1 MTPDRRELL
10 ADDLRRLAGLAE
22 AAVGEAQLLG
32 VRSPKT
38 SPAALRPGGAGSGS
52 WRRATGG
59 SSRLRR
65 AGSGATARPRFA
77 QQHETDLR

>member
-32 VRSPKT
+32 VEIPEGVARCVAAWRSWQRQLEE
-38 SPAALRPGGAGSGS
+38 SD
-52 WRRATGG
+52 RR
-59 SSRLRR
+59 
-65 AGSGATARPRFA
+65 
-77 QQHETDLR
+77 E